1 MSGSIPITGDATDT
15 IKNDTGYGDGAG
27 IGSGDSGEMS
37 GSIIIDGNASVDSF
51 SNYNGAGIGS
61 GDGGE
66 MSGDITIGGNAQV
79 TAVSRDDGAGIG
91 SGDSGKCPATSLSA
105 MTRE

>member
-1 MSGSIPITGDATDT
+1 MSGSIHITGDATVT

-66 MSGDITIGGNAQV
+66 MSVTSPSAAMHEV
-79 TAVSRDDGAGIG
+79 TAVSRG
-91 SGDSGKCPATSLSA
+91 
-105 MTRE
+105 